1 MKGCLLTELK
11 KKKNA
16 AGRIG
21 KSRWFPPASPPYH
34 PMSSKSSGHL
44 LSSKKSEDLL
54 SSKAPGYQLS
64 SKYSEDLLSSKA
76 PGYQLS
82 SKYSEQLLPSKSP
95 GHLLST
101 KSLPPAVPLKTPL
114 LSSIVPDKTLMSQHM
129 SWEPAC
135 YQLSLYKH
143 YQWIQFYR

>member
-1 MKGCLLTELK
+1 
-11 KKKNA
+11 
-16 AGRIG
+16 
-21 KSRWFPPASPPYH
+21 
-34 PMSSKSSGHL
+34 MSSKSSGHL
-44 LSSKKSEDLL
+44 PSSKK
-54 SSKAPGYQLS
+54 
-64 SKYSEDLLSSKA
+64 SEDLLSSKA

>member
-44 LSSKKSEDLL
+44 LSSKK
-54 SSKAPGYQLS
+54 
-64 SKYSEDLLSSKA
+64 SEDLLSSKA

>member
-1 MKGCLLTELK
+1 
-11 KKKNA
+11 
-16 AGRIG
+16 
-21 KSRWFPPASPPYH
+21 
-34 PMSSKSSGHL
+34 MSSKSSGHL
-44 LSSKKSEDLL
+44 PSSKKSEDLL

-114 LSSIVPDKTLMSQHM
+114 LSSIVPDRTLMSQHM

-143 YQWIQFYR
+143 YQAEISRLIAQKRETSFFRTSNPAPTTPGGLL

>member
-1 MKGCLLTELK
+1 MGVKGCLLTELK

-76 PGYQLS
+76 PG
-82 SKYSEQLLPSKSP
+82 
-95 GHLLST
+95 HLLST